1 MTSFF
6 TYCKQEPFKPAILCI
21 ISNIPM
27 LLNLSWGSSSIHVNN
42 QITKENPKISRKV
55 FFFFLVLFCF
65 VLGFVV
71 VVVLCFFLFCFV
83 IHGTQIWRRWIHLS
97 VHTNTQN
104 KESTEKNNREKFCWM
119 QETLDYRTRNI
130 FRYRANNILNKIKIC
145 KFY

>member
-27 LLNLSWGSSSIHVNN
+27 LPNLSWGSSSIHVNN
-42 QITKENPKISRKV
+42 QITKEKPKISRKV

-71 VVVLCFFLFCFV
+71 VVVLCFFVCFV
-83 IHGTQIWRRWIHLS
+83 LWFMGTRYGEGEYIYLCTQTHKIRKVLRKTIGKNFAECRKHL
-97 VHTNTQN
+97 T
-104 KESTEKNNREKFCWM
+104 TEPV
-119 QETLDYRTRNI
+119 I
-130 FRYRANNILNKIKIC
+130 FSYTEPTI
-145 KFY
+145 F